1 MQAGSSGVMLL
12 EREVLILKKVK
23 HDKIIQL
30 QEIFETSKVIILLA
44 LSLVYISPDLDLL
57 ILLIK
62 LIDLRNFSSIQ

>member
-62 LIDLRNFSSIQ
+62 LIDLHNFSSIQ